1 MPRRR
6 RYRRSDSEDLYEA
19 LKIIE
24 DELFR
29 MERLESYGRTMYRDA
44 PRKSRSTRAPRRKST
59 KPRKLSSWQK
69 YIKNKKNHIKLRS
82 GKLNLKKMAVQFRKT
97 KAGKRKK

>member
-29 MERLESYGRTMYRDA
+29 MERIESYGRTMYRDA
-44 PRKSRSTRAPRRKST
+44 PKPRRSTRTRKPSRRKSV
-59 KPRKLSSWQK
+59 KLSKWQK
-69 YIKNKKNHIKLRS
+69 YIKNKKNHIKLRN
-82 GKLNLKKMAVQFRKT
+82 GKLNLKKMAVQY
-97 KAGKRKK
+97 RKKNK